1 MGPGKIVPPLLG
13 QSYRDGVG
21 MTVMRM
27 GVTGENLIGLGT
39 KYFPCL
45 SLVTIIKSVA
55 GQNVT
60 GQNGMGTKRHADKMS
75 AA

>member
-27 GVTGENLIGLGT
+27 GRDW
-39 KYFPCL
+39 
-45 SLVTIIKSVA
+45 IKSYRV
-55 GQNVT
+55 GN
-60 GQNGMGTKRHADKMS
+60 KIFSMS
-75 AA
+75 FSSNYH